1 MTPGRILA
9 IDLGEKRVGLAV
21 SDPLGITAQPLPTY
35 LRRGLPEDMAH
46 LKALVQ
52 EREVGTVV
60 IGLPLKLDGSEGLAV
75 ERTRAFSKALAGAL
89 GEGIPIV
96 ELDERMT
103 TARAARELR
112 PLGRASDNRRRG
124 ELDRAAAQLL
134 LGCYLGM
141 QASSGGAS
149 EPG

>member
-1 MTPGRILA
+1 MTPGRVLA

-21 SDPLGITAQPLPTY
+21 SDALGITAQPLPTY
-35 LRRGLPEDMAH
+35 LRRSLPEDLAH
-46 LKALVQ
+46 LQGLVK
-52 EREVGTVV
+52 ERDVKTVV

-75 ERTRAFSKALAGAL
+75 ERTRAFSTALAGAL
-89 GEGIPIV
+89 GEGIALV

-124 ELDRAAAQLL
+124 ELDRAAAALL
-134 LGCYLGM
+134 LTCYLGM
-141 QASSGGAS
+141 RASPP
-149 EPG
+149 PGPA

>member
-1 MTPGRILA
+1 MTPGRVLA
-9 IDLGEKRVGLAV
+9 IDLGEKRVGLAL

-35 LRRGLPEDMAH
+35 LRRTLPEDLAH
-46 LKALVQ
+46 LKGIVQ

-60 IGLPLKLDGSEGLAV
+60 IGLPLKLDGGEGLAV
-75 ERTRAFSKALAGAL
+75 EHTRAFSKALAGAL
-89 GEGIPIV
+89 GEGISIV

-124 ELDRAAAQLL
+124 ELDRAAAALL
-134 LGCYLGM
+134 LTCYLGM
-141 QASSGGAS
+141 RTSSGGPA
-149 EPG
+149 EPV

>member
-1 MTPGRILA
+1 MTPGRVLA
-9 IDLGEKRVGLAV
+9 IDFGQKRIGLAV
-21 SDPLGITAQPLPTY
+21 SDALGITAQPLPTY
-35 LRRGLPEDMAH
+35 LRRTLPEDLAH
-46 LKALVQ
+46 LKGLVQ
-52 EREVGTVV
+52 EREVVTVV
-60 IGLPLKLDGSEGLAV
+60 MGLPLKLDGAEGLAV
-75 ERTRAFSKALAGAL
+75 EHVRAFSKALAGAL

-134 LGCYLGM
+134 LTCYLGM
-141 QASSGGAS
+141 RSGT
-149 EPG
+149 PGPG

>member
-1 MTPGRILA
+1 VIPGRILA

-21 SDPLGITAQPLPTY
+21 SDPLGLTAQPLPTY
-35 LRRGLPEDMAH
+35 LRRTLPEDLAH

-52 EREVGTVV
+52 AREVGTVV
-60 IGLPLKLDGSEGLAV
+60 IGLPLKLDGSEGPAV
-75 ERTRAFSKALAGAL
+75 ERTRSFSKALAVAL
-89 GEGIPIV
+89 GEGVPIV

-112 PLGRASDNRRRG
+112 PLGRASDIRRRG

-141 QASSGGAS
+141 RASSGG
-149 EPG
+149 P